1 MVPSTPKR
9 MVWRVTEAP
18 WRMEQRHLC
27 CSCAALSWF
36 CGLASSQYLKWFVTS
51 ENADIFGSVLS
62 GEGGS
67 EGGGWRCCWSAPG
80 LPQLP
85 PATPRTHPLSL
96 LVCCFFVFVEK
107 GATSTVFRRLEVN
120 LFFYEKRYN
129 PGFSRFGILKILH
142 SQPFAATYIHTD
154 KAGS

>member
-1 MVPSTPKR
+1 
-9 MVWRVTEAP
+9 MVWRVMEAP
-18 WRMEQRHLC
+18 WRVEHRHLC

-36 CGLASSQYLKWFVTS
+36 CGLVSSQYLISMRWMSRWRTLRS
-51 ENADIFGSVLS
+51 LG
-62 GEGGS
+62 
-67 EGGGWRCCWSAPG
+67 RCCLEKVDLRVADGGAAEVLLVSLSCP
-80 LPQLP
+80 LPLLRTRP
-85 PATPRTHPLSL
+85 PSL

-129 PGFSRFGILKILH
+129 PGFSCIGNLRILH